1 MIPVLYEHDA
11 TSFATLGIGSLSECT
26 SCEATEERNG
36 RYELTLKYPMDGHLF
51 AELKEERIVRAKAND
66 SQRGVQ
72 AFRIYRISKP
82 MNGTVTVYAQHISYD
97 LAAIAVKPFS
107 LTSRTPYQVM
117 QALIA
122 ASLTTNPFS
131 CYSDVSN
138 QIDLSSE
145 TPLSIRAALG
155 AEENSM
161 LSQVD
166 GEFEWDNLTVR
177 FLASRGS
184 DSGVTVEYGKNMTKL
199 NSEGDTT
206 SAYTHLMPFATYEDA
221 SGVSHTVTLTEGVLA
236 IPTTLSGKKT
246 LIHDFSDE
254 FKEETTKDE
263 AALRRIAQAY
273 LAENPLGV
281 AVPTTTVSF
290 EPLWKSAGG
299 PEEKINLCDTLTVR
313 FPKLGVDAKAKVVKV
328 VYDCLLEKPK
338 SVTIGELKANLVDSI
353 QEIEKEAK
361 KTSAAVRDVPTEI
374 QRKIDEATAQ
384 ITGANGGCVVLRR
397 HADGTP
403 YELLIMDDEDIS
415 EAQGVWRWNIGGLG
429 YSSTGYSGPYS
440 TAITASGSIV
450 ADFITAGS
458 LTADVITAGTIQS
471 FDGSSSWNIETG
483 DLSLTGEINA
493 TSGTFANVTIEDS
506 CTIYGNLW
514 MEGTFQTQYYSGEPI
529 QYEFESRVGGEGIE
543 AAFDKTDRNSH
554 VTHSHGYITPVAVV
568 TVPDDPSDMD
578 DEIEL
583 GIAQDKSM
591 RPGRLFNGVSF
602 AHRAS
607 GSGSAFRSK
616 DSTYLYAD
624 GESIVTFD
632 GTRQGSGSSQTRNGQ
647 CWWGSQYVANHM
659 VGDWYAGTDVYSKL
673 TTVWITPDDIAYGS
687 FQGRW
692 YFGERTNVEPTDVG
706 LGDGCTRAVLYG
718 AWYVAGSHVYGTSR
732 TWYQIEVT
740 DYKMAF
746 KYGSS
751 ELGAIRPNYQGYV
764 DIQGTW
770 KTNGN
775 NWISSSDEKAKNSVS
790 DLDERHSALFDGLR
804 PRSFRYNCGTSGRK
818 HTGFVVQEVLKA
830 MEAAGISDDE
840 YGLCCA
846 FGDKGDPKTEWGLRY
861 EELIA
866 LCVKEIQ
873 ALKLEVRKLKEE
885 KE

>member
-1 MIPVLYEHDA
+1 MIPVLYEYDA
-11 TSFATLGIGSLSECT
+11 TSFSTLGIGSLSECA
-26 SCEATEERNG
+26 SCEATEARNG
-36 RYELTLKYPMDGHLF
+36 RYELTLKYPMEGHLF
-51 AELKEERIVRAKAND
+51 AELKEERIIRARAND

-82 MNGTVTVYAQHISYD
+82 MNGMVTVYAQHISYD

-138 QIDLSSE
+138 RIDLSSE
-145 TPLSIRAALG
+145 TPLSVRAALG

-254 FKEETTKDE
+254 FKEEATKDE

-281 AVPTTTVSF
+281 EVPTTTVSF

-299 PEEKINLCDTLTVR
+299 PEERINLCDTLTVR
-313 FPKLGVDAKAKVVKV
+313 FPKLGVNAKAKVVKV

-403 YELLIMDDEDIS
+403 YELLIMDDEDIAD
-415 EAQGVWRWNIGGLG
+415 AQGVWRWNIGGLG
-429 YSSTGYSGPYS
+429 YSSNGYQGPYA
-440 TAITASGSIV
+440 TAITADGSIV
-450 ADFITAGS
+450 ADFITAGTLS
-458 LTADVITAGTIQS
+458 ANLIHAGTISSLDGTSWWNVETGDIQLSGTVYATAGAISNFAINSDGISTGPTSMSDRLHPGLFLASSGINFNSAGADEHYQS
-471 FDGSSSWNIETG
+471 YVTIKPSGSVDGTGIGPHVTGGMKSDNIINQEDSFILGSSLLSMKNYTEPEEEYMIYNGAAFRARCSRDEWGSRGVSLYAFPAMPHEDECIEDGNEGEPMRLTVSVGHLWGAYVGYVQDVSIEMYSVRTGSSSNYGQLRGTWT
-483 DLSLTGEINA
+483 SQNA
-493 TSGTFANVTIEDS
+493 ITVSSDRNKKKDIED
-506 CTIYGNLW
+506 LP
-514 MEGTFQTQYYSGEPI
+514 EEYS
-529 QYEFESRVGGEGIE
+529 
-543 AAFDKTDRNSH
+543 T
-554 VTHSHGYITPVAVV
+554 
-568 TVPDDPSDMD
+568 
-578 DEIEL
+578 
-583 GIAQDKSM
+583 
-591 RPGRLFNGVSF
+591 
-602 AHRAS
+602 
-607 GSGSAFRSK
+607 
-616 DSTYLYAD
+616 
-624 GESIVTFD
+624 
-632 GTRQGSGSSQTRNGQ
+632 
-647 CWWGSQYVANHM
+647 
-659 VGDWYAGTDVYSKL
+659 
-673 TTVWITPDDIAYGS
+673 
-687 FQGRW
+687 
-692 YFGERTNVEPTDVG
+692 
-706 LGDGCTRAVLYG
+706 
-718 AWYVAGSHVYGTSR
+718 
-732 TWYQIEVT
+732 
-740 DYKMAF
+740 
-746 KYGSS
+746 
-751 ELGAIRPNYQGYV
+751 
-764 DIQGTW
+764 
-770 KTNGN
+770 
-775 NWISSSDEKAKNSVS
+775 
-790 DLDERHSALFDGLR
+790 LFDGLR
-804 PRSFRYNCGTSGRK
+804 PVRFRYKSGTSGRF
-818 HTGFVVQEVLKA
+818 HTGFVAQ
-830 MEAAGISDDE
+830 EAADAAEKAGLDLSDVAAICRREGE
-840 YGLCCA
+840 YGEE
-846 FGDKGDPKTEWGLRY
+846 EWGIRY

-873 ALKLEVRKLKEE
+873 ALKLVSSLY
-885 KE
+885 

>member
-1 MIPVLYEHDA
+1 MIPVLYEYDA

-51 AELKEERIVRAKAND
+51 AELKEERIVRVRAND
-66 SQRGVQ
+66 SQRGIQ

-166 GEFEWDNLTVR
+166 GEFEWDNLTIR

-254 FKEETTKDE
+254 FKEEATKDE

-299 PEEKINLCDTLTVR
+299 PVEKINLCDTLTVR

-338 SVTIGELKANLVDSI
+338 SVTIGELKANLADSI

-403 YELLIMDDEDIS
+403 YELLIMDDEDIAD
-415 EAQGVWRWNIGGLG
+415 AQGVWRWNIGGLG
-429 YSSTGYSGPYS
+429 YSSNGYQGPYA
-440 TAITASGSIV
+440 TAITADGSIV
-450 ADFITAGS
+450 ADFITAGTLS
-458 LTADVITAGTIQS
+458 ANLIHAGTIS
-471 FDGSSSWNIETG
+471 SLDGTSWWNVETG
-483 DLSLTGEINA
+483 DIQLSGTVYATAGSIGAFAINA
-493 TSGTFANVTIEDS
+493 DGISTGPTSVDDRAHPGLFLANTGINFNSQGTTDSYKSYVTVKP
-506 CTIYGNLW
+506 
-514 MEGTFQTQYYSGEPI
+514 SG
-529 QYEFESRVGGEGIE
+529 SVDGHGIGP
-543 AAFDKTDRNSH
+543 H
-554 VTHSHGYITPVAVV
+554 VTGGVKSTNTIN
-568 TVPDDPSDMD
+568 SDSTF
-578 DEIEL
+578 IL
-583 GIAQDKSM
+583 GSSLLSM
-591 RPGRLFNGVSF
+591 KNYTEPEEEYMIFN
-602 AHRAS
+602 
-607 GSGSAFRSK
+607 GSAFRARCSK
-616 DSTYLYAD
+616 DEWGSRSVHLYAFPAMPGEDECVED
-624 GESIVTFD
+624 GNEGQPMRLYVSVGHLWDSYIGYVSDVSIEMYSIK
-632 GTRQGSGSSQTRNGQ
+632 SGSSSNYG
-647 CWWGSQYVANHM
+647 
-659 VGDWYAGTDVYSKL
+659 KL
-673 TTVWITPDDIAYGS
+673 W
-687 FQGRW
+687 
-692 YFGERTNVEPTDVG
+692 
-706 LGDGCTRAVLYG
+706 
-718 AWYVAGSHVYGTSR
+718 
-732 TWYQIEVT
+732 
-740 DYKMAF
+740 
-746 KYGSS
+746 
-751 ELGAIRPNYQGYV
+751 
-764 DIQGTW
+764 GTW
-770 KTNGN
+770 NSQSAITV
-775 NWISSSDEKAKNSVS
+775 SSDRNAKKDIE
-790 DLDERHSALFDGLR
+790 DLPGAYSALFDCLR
-804 PRSFRYNCGTSGRK
+804 PVRFRYKEGSSGRC
-818 HTGFVVQEVLKA
+818 HTGFIAQDVADSAEKSGVPLSEF
-830 MEAAGISDDE
+830 AAVCRRDGEDGKS
-840 YGLCCA
+840 
-846 FGDKGDPKTEWGLRY
+846 EWGIRY

-885 KE
+885 KK

>member
-1 MIPVLYEHDA
+1 MIPVLYEYDA

-36 RYELTLKYPMDGHLF
+36 RYELALKYPMDGHLF
-51 AELKEERIVRAKAND
+51 SELKEERIVRAKAND

-155 AEENSM
+155 AVENSM

-184 DSGVTVEYGKNMTKL
+184 DSGVTVEFGKNMTKL

-281 AVPTTTVSF
+281 AMPTTTVSF

-313 FPKLGVDAKAKVVKV
+313 FPKLGVNAKAKVVKV

-403 YELLIMDDEDIS
+403 YELLVMDDEDIAD
-415 EAQGVWRWNIGGLG
+415 AQGVWRWNIGGLG
-429 YSSTGYSGPYS
+429 YSSNGYQGPYA
-440 TAITASGSIV
+440 TAITADGSIV
-450 ADFITAGS
+450 ADFITAGTLS
-458 LTADVITAGTIQS
+458 ANLIHAGTIS
-471 FDGSSSWNIETG
+471 SLDGTSWWNVETG
-483 DLSLTGEINA
+483 DIQLSGTVYATAGSIGAFAINA
-493 TSGTFANVTIEDS
+493 DGISTGPASMDDKTHPGLFLANTGINFNSNQTTSQYRSYVTVKPSGAVDGHGMGPHIAGGTRSSQIIDTESSFMMGATLLSMKNYVEPDE
-506 CTIYGNLW
+506 YLGN
-514 MEGTFQTQYYSGEPI
+514 GPTFRVRLSSGEWGGDRNVQLYAYPAVLGEDECVEEGNEDDPI
-529 QYEFESRVGGEGIE
+529 LMQMSVGHLWDSNIGYATDVYVQMYSPKALSAQSYGKLGGTWRSQSAITVTSDREAKEGIE
-543 AAFDKTDRNSH
+543 DL
-554 VTHSHGYITPVAVV
+554 
-568 TVPDDPSDMD
+568 PD
-578 DEIEL
+578 
-583 GIAQDKSM
+583 
-591 RPGRLFNGVSF
+591 
-602 AHRAS
+602 
-607 GSGSAFRSK
+607 
-616 DSTYLYAD
+616 
-624 GESIVTFD
+624 
-632 GTRQGSGSSQTRNGQ
+632 
-647 CWWGSQYVANHM
+647 
-659 VGDWYAGTDVYSKL
+659 
-673 TTVWITPDDIAYGS
+673 AY
-687 FQGRW
+687 
-692 YFGERTNVEPTDVG
+692 
-706 LGDGCTRAVLYG
+706 
-718 AWYVAGSHVYGTSR
+718 
-732 TWYQIEVT
+732 
-740 DYKMAF
+740 
-746 KYGSS
+746 
-751 ELGAIRPNYQGYV
+751 
-764 DIQGTW
+764 
-770 KTNGN
+770 
-775 NWISSSDEKAKNSVS
+775 
-790 DLDERHSALFDGLR
+790 SALFDGLR
-804 PRSFRYNCGTSGRK
+804 PVRFRYKEGSSGRY
-818 HTGFVVQEVLKA
+818 HTGFVAQ
-830 MEAAGISDDE
+830 EAAGAAERAGVPLSE
-840 YGLCCA
+840 FAALCRHEA
-846 FGDKGDPKTEWGLRY
+846 PDGKGEWGIRY

-873 ALKLEVRKLKEE
+873 ALKLDVRKLKEE

>member
-1 MIPVLYEHDA
+1 MIPVLYEYDA
-11 TSFATLGIGSLSECT
+11 TSFSTLGIGSLSECT

-36 RYELTLKYPMDGHLF
+36 RYELALKYPMDGHLF
-51 AELKEERIVRAKAND
+51 AELKEERIIRAKAND

-117 QALIA
+117 QALIS

-161 LSQVD
+161 LSLVD
-166 GEFEWDNLTVR
+166 GEFEWDNLTIR

-206 SAYTHLMPFATYEDA
+206 SAYTHLMPFATYEDS
-221 SGVSHTVTLTEGVLA
+221 SGINRTVTLTEGVLA

-254 FKEETTKDE
+254 FKEEATKDE
-263 AALRRIAQAY
+263 AALRHIAQAY

-313 FPKLGVDAKAKVVKV
+313 FPKLGVNAKAKVVKV

-403 YELLIMDDEDIS
+403 YELLIMDDEDIAD
-415 EAQGVWRWNIGGLG
+415 AQGVWRWNIGGLG
-429 YSSTGYSGPYS
+429 FSSNGYNGPYA
-440 TAITASGSIV
+440 TAITADGNIV
-450 ADFITAGS
+450 ADFITAGT
-458 LTADVITAGTIQS
+458 LTADVIHAGTIAS
-471 FDGSSSWNIETG
+471 TDGTSWWNIETG
-483 DLSLTGEINA
+483 DVNLSGTVHANAGNIGNFTINADGISTGPTSINDARTPGLFLATAGINFNASSTGENYRSFVTVKPTGAVDGQGIGPHLHGGMKSSNIIDMENSFILGSRLLSMKEYTKPDDYFDVGPA
-493 TSGTFANVTIEDS
+493 FRIRLTTTEAALRYVSLYAFPAMEGEDECVEEGNEGKRTALYIGVGHLWDSYIGYVQDTYIELFAVRTGDAGNYGRLHGSWRSDSAITVVSDRDKKEEIED
-506 CTIYGNLW
+506 L
-514 MEGTFQTQYYSGEPI
+514 
-529 QYEFESRVGGEGIE
+529 
-543 AAFDKTDRNSH
+543 
-554 VTHSHGYITPVAVV
+554 
-568 TVPDDPSDMD
+568 PDS
-578 DEIEL
+578 
-583 GIAQDKSM
+583 
-591 RPGRLFNGVSF
+591 
-602 AHRAS
+602 
-607 GSGSAFRSK
+607 
-616 DSTYLYAD
+616 Y
-624 GESIVTFD
+624 
-632 GTRQGSGSSQTRNGQ
+632 
-647 CWWGSQYVANHM
+647 
-659 VGDWYAGTDVYSKL
+659 
-673 TTVWITPDDIAYGS
+673 
-687 FQGRW
+687 
-692 YFGERTNVEPTDVG
+692 
-706 LGDGCTRAVLYG
+706 
-718 AWYVAGSHVYGTSR
+718 
-732 TWYQIEVT
+732 
-740 DYKMAF
+740 
-746 KYGSS
+746 
-751 ELGAIRPNYQGYV
+751 
-764 DIQGTW
+764 
-770 KTNGN
+770 
-775 NWISSSDEKAKNSVS
+775 
-790 DLDERHSALFDGLR
+790 SALFDGLR
-804 PRSFRYNCGTSGRK
+804 PVRFRYKDGTSKRR
-818 HTGFVVQEVLKA
+818 HTGFVAQEVA
-830 MEAAGISDDE
+830 EAAE
-840 YGLCCA
+840 NAGLSLEDVAAVCRNESA
-846 FGDKGDPKTEWGLRY
+846 TEDVEWGLRY

-873 ALKLEVRKLKEE
+873 ALKLEVKRLKEE